1 MHNTACKGPPV
12 MNDEERLAAVEG
24 CRFVDEV
31 VPGVP
36 YVMNEAYLRQVMEK
50 YRIDYVVHGDDP
62 CIVDGKVSCFA
73 RACVCMCVCV
83 CEYVCVSMCVCVV
96 YVCLCVHAR
105 GMPWTTIYSIYT
117 YSSETDYMHT
127 RTIRTC
133 TSCRRRWAST

>member
-1 MHNTACKGPPV
+1 

-62 CIVDGKVSCFA
+62 CIVDGKVGWLVE
-73 RACVCMCVCV
+73 RV
-83 CEYVCVSMCVCVV
+83 
-96 YVCLCVHAR
+96 
-105 GMPWTTIYSIYT
+105 
-117 YSSETDYMHT
+117 
-127 RTIRTC
+127 
-133 TSCRRRWAST
+133 

>member
-1 MHNTACKGPPV
+1 MECLANVTYTTQPCHTACKGPPV

-62 CIVDGKVSCFA
+62 CIVDGKVGW
-73 RACVCMCVCV
+73 
-83 CEYVCVSMCVCVV
+83 
-96 YVCLCVHAR
+96 L
-105 GMPWTTIYSIYT
+105 G
-117 YSSETDYMHT
+117 
-127 RTIRTC
+127 
-133 TSCRRRWAST
+133 